1 MVKLDLGEY
10 MKEKIMKLKEKL
22 DLEFVRFLIVG
33 TINTLVGTS
42 IMFVAYNVLGLSYWA
57 SSASNYFLAS
67 ILSYFLNKYFTFKS
81 KTKNKSEIFRFIIN
95 ILICYLLAYGIAQP
109 LTQRLLAGESIAVRD
124 NVSMVI
130 GMVLYVFL
138 NYFGQ
143 RIFVFKEK

>member
-1 MVKLDLGEY
+1 MVKLELGEY
-10 MKEKIMKLKEKL
+10 MKEKFMKLKEKL

-33 TINTLVGTS
+33 TINTVVGTS
-42 IMFVAYNVLGLSYWA
+42 IMFIAYNVLGLSYWA

-95 ILICYLLAYGIAQP
+95 ILVCYLLAYGIAQP
-109 LTQRLLAGESIAVRD
+109 LTQKLLSGASVVVRD

-143 RIFVFKEK
+143 RIFVFKDK

>member
-1 MVKLDLGEY
+1 
-10 MKEKIMKLKEKL
+10 MKEKFMKLKEKL

-33 TINTLVGTS
+33 TINTVVGTS
-42 IMFVAYNVLGLSYWA
+42 IMFIAYNVLGLSYWA

-95 ILICYLLAYGIAQP
+95 ILVCYLLAYGIAQP
-109 LTQRLLAGESIAVRD
+109 LTQKLLSGASIVVRD

-143 RIFVFKEK
+143 RIFVFKDK

>member
-1 MVKLDLGEY
+1 VVKLELGEY
-10 MKEKIMKLKEKL
+10 MKEKFMKLKEKL

-33 TINTLVGTS
+33 TINTVVGTS
-42 IMFVAYNVLGLSYWA
+42 IMFIAYNVLGLSYWA

-81 KTKNKSEIFRFIIN
+81 KTKNKSEIFRFVIN

-109 LTQRLLAGESIAVRD
+109 LTQKLLSGASVVVRD

-143 RIFVFKEK
+143 RIFVFKDK

>member
-1 MVKLDLGEY
+1 MVKLELGEY
-10 MKEKIMKLKEKL
+10 MKEKFMKLKEKL

-33 TINTLVGTS
+33 TINTVVGTS
-42 IMFVAYNVLGLSYWA
+42 IMFIAYNVLGLSYWA

-81 KTKNKSEIFRFIIN
+81 KTKNKSEIFRFVIN

-109 LTQRLLAGESIAVRD
+109 LTQKLLSGASVVVRD

-143 RIFVFKEK
+143 RIFVFKDK

>member
-1 MVKLDLGEY
+1 MVKLELGEY
-10 MKEKIMKLKEKL
+10 MKEKFMKLKEKL

-33 TINTLVGTS
+33 TINTIVGTS
-42 IMFVAYNVLGLSYWA
+42 IMFIAYNVLGLSYWA

-81 KTKNKSEIFRFIIN
+81 KTKNKSEIFRFVIN

-109 LTQRLLAGESIAVRD
+109 LTQKLLSGASVVVRD

-143 RIFVFKEK
+143 RIFVFKDK

>member
-1 MVKLDLGEY
+1 
-10 MKEKIMKLKEKL
+10 MKEKFMKLKEKL

-33 TINTLVGTS
+33 TINTVVGTS
-42 IMFVAYNVLGLSYWA
+42 IMFIAYNVLGLSYWA

-95 ILICYLLAYGIAQP
+95 ILVCYLLAYGIAQP
-109 LTQRLLAGESIAVRD
+109 LTQKLLSGASVVVRD

-143 RIFVFKEK
+143 RIFVFKDK

>member
-1 MVKLDLGEY
+1 MVKLELGEY
-10 MKEKIMKLKEKL
+10 MKEKFMKLKEKL

-33 TINTLVGTS
+33 TINTVVGTS
-42 IMFVAYNVLGLSYWA
+42 IMFIAYNVLGLSYWA

-81 KTKNKSEIFRFIIN
+81 KIKNKSEIFRFVIN

-109 LTQRLLAGESIAVRD
+109 LTQKLLSGASVVVRD

-143 RIFVFKEK
+143 RIFVFKDK